1 MRQTCLDTVYQL
13 ARQDERVVFIGSDL
27 GEGTLADFRRE
38 IPQRFFMEGIS
49 EANILTMAAGLAM
62 NGKIPYVNTIAPFLT
77 RRAYEQ
83 ILLDLCLHRVNVRL
97 LGNGGGMVY
106 APLGPTHMVI
116 EDLAALRAIPGM
128 TILAPAD
135 AEEMQR
141 LMRLTTDYQGPIYVR
156 FGKGFDPVV
165 SQAEQP
171 VVIGKAVTYASGND
185 LLLISTGIT
194 LKLVLEAA
202 ENLQNQGVSTAILH
216 YHSIKPFDTES
227 LLARAAQVRAVI
239 TVEEHSVIGGLGGA
253 VAETLL
259 EADLAR
265 VPKFRRI
272 GVPDQFPEDYGS
284 QAHLMNSFGIC
295 SENIIAQA
303 QAML

>member
-13 ARQDERVVFIGSDL
+13 AQQDERVVFIGSDL
-27 GEGTLADFRRE
+27 GEGTLEDFRRE

-141 LMRLTTDYQGPIYVR
+141 LMLLTTDYQGPIYVR

-165 SQAEQP
+165 SRSEQP
-171 VVIGKAVTYASGND
+171 VAIGKAVTYASGSE
-185 LLLISTGIT
+185 LLLVSTGIT

-216 YHSIKPFDTES
+216 YHSIKPFDIES
-227 LLARAAQVRAVI
+227 LLALASQVRAVI

-259 EADLAR
+259 EADLDR

-272 GVPDQFPEDYGS
+272 GVPDCFPEDYGS

-295 SENIIAQA
+295 ADNILTQA
-303 QAML
+303 RMLL